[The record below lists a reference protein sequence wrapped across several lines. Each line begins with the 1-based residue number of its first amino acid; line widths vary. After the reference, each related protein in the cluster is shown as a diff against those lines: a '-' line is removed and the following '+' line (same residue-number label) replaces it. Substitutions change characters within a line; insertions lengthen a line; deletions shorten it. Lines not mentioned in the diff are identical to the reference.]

1 MILRYVLKNKET
13 GDVLFVVIFTLL
25 SKDKVDQDEVK
36 KAETTQQPMQRKIED
51 TIGDPD
57 EGVD

>member
-25 SKDKVDQDEVK
+25 SKDKVDHEEVK
-36 KAETTQQPMQRKIED
+36 KAETTQQPLLRKSEE